1 MIAGRFYRTIG
12 AGLAMLATLSLAA
25 CGGGGGG
32 SGGSGASATATATT
46 PAPVTIA
53 SADAVR
59 LAQQATF
66 GPTKVLVDHIVALG
80 SADAWITEQFGQT
93 DSSYADLKSRA
104 VATNYCSAMATTAQA
119 VCNRD
124 YLSSTPV
131 AMEFYSHGARGND
144 QLRQRVAWALSQ
156 LIVASDVEVHSTA
169 GLAAFNQILLDN
181 AFGNYRDILQAVT
194 LNPYMGDY
202 LDMANSSKA
211 APNQNYARELMQLF
225 SIGVSALNADGTVQT
240 DASGAA
246 MASYTEDDVRN
257 VARALT
263 GWTYARLNNAAI
275 TDNTQLDY
283 ASPMINNPAIYDTT
297 AKTFLGTSVAA
308 GASQADSVK
317 GVIDAVFNNA
327 STAPYVSKFLIQQLV
342 MSNPSA
348 AYVRRVSTIF
358 ANNGSGARGD
368 MKAVIRA
375 ILTDAEARGS
385 TSTAA
390 SPGKVKEPVLLSLS
404 LARLIGDTTDGYAF
418 TTRDAAMGQ
427 APFRSPSVFNFYPPD
442 YPLPLGGG
450 LLSPATKLMT
460 TATILARHNL
470 VYDWT
475 VSGDVASRGE
485 YAVQA
490 TITGAAGT
498 TPDWLPWEAFGT
510 DTNALLD
517 QVNLLLLAGT
527 MTGTQRA
534 SLTAAISAVTNA
546 DATVQARKRA
556 QLALYV
562 VASSPQF
569 QVDR

>member
-1 MIAGRFYRTIG
+1 MIAGRFFRRG
-12 AGLAMLATLSLAA
+12 GEALSLLAIVALAA
-25 CGGGGGG
+25 CGGGGSDSG
-32 SGGSGASATATATT
+32 SGSSPGATSTT
-46 PAPVTIA
+46 PTITIA

-59 LAQQATF
+59 LGQQGTF
-66 GPTKVLVDHIVALG
+66 GPTKTLVDHIVALG
-80 SADAWITEQFGQT
+80 SADAWISEQFGLT
-93 DSSYADLKSRA
+93 DSSYADLKTRA

-156 LIVASDVEVHSTA
+156 LIVASDFEVHSTA

-225 SIGVSALNADGTVQT
+225 SIGVETLNADGTVQKDGT
-240 DASGAA
+240 GAA
-246 MASYTEDDVRN
+246 IASYTEDDVRN

-263 GWTYARLNNAAI
+263 GWTYARLNGAAI
-275 TDNTQLDY
+275 TDNANLDY
-283 ASPMINNPAIYDTT
+283 ASPMIVNSAIYDTT
-297 AKTFLGTSVAA
+297 AKTFLGTTVP
-308 GASQADSVK
+308 ASATPQDSIK

-348 AYVRRVSTIF
+348 AYVGRVSAKF
-358 ANNGSGARGD
+358 ANNGSGVRGD
-368 MKAVIRA
+368 MKTVIRA
-375 ILTDAEARGS
+375 ILTDAEARGAA
-385 TSTAA
+385 STAA
-390 SPGKVKEPVLLSLS
+390 TPGKVKEPALLSLS

-442 YPLPLGGG
+442 YPLPLGNG
-450 LLSPATKLMT
+450 LFSPPTKLMT
-460 TATILARHNL
+460 TATIIARHNL

-475 VSGDVASRGE
+475 VSGDVAGRGE
-485 YAVQA
+485 YAAQA
-490 TITGAAGT
+490 TITGATGT
-498 TPDWLPWEAFGT
+498 MPDWSSWEAFGT
-510 DTNALLD
+510 NSDAMLD

-527 MTGTQRA
+527 MTSAQRA
-534 SLTAAISAVTNA
+534 SLTTAVTAITNA

-556 QLALYV
+556 QMALYV